1 MTSGDVS
8 PVQTVG
14 AGVFM
19 VRIHR
24 SEATRGDIE
33 YLFELTIETNRPV
46 TLKLDD
52 VKHLTQLLRLI
63 ATEVQHD
70 GHASR
75 ADREWIQKLVGNQPV
90 ESSAIR

>member
-19 VRIHR
+19 VRIRR

-33 YLFELTIETNRPV
+33 YLFELTVAMNRPV

-52 VKHLTQLLRLI
+52 VRHLSQIVRLI
-63 ATEVQHD
+63 AREVQHD
-70 GHASR
+70 GHAPH
-75 ADREWIQKLVGNQPV
+75 ADREWIQKLVGNQQV
-90 ESSAIR
+90 DSSVIR